1 MKVNEK
7 ISKYMQN
14 SEPLTLAVAILLKI
28 GEKHKA
34 AASFSLD
41 SFLDELY
48 NDFDSG
54 NLKLVSPLHGFGH
67 AEFPYQEA
75 ENITKQLF
83 HYKLI
88 PDYVFETPD
97 SLFRDDEWEA
107 RYSPFDSSKTSI
119 QNDIKSGDIADSEND
134 KQIREVN
141 KSAAKDICSSLE
153 RKDIKE
159 KVRDILYQQLLINFN
174 NESDRLLEDLG
185 ADSLDLAEIIMSAE
199 EHFHIS
205 VPDEE
210 AEKLK
215 TVGQIVDYLAS
226 RLGVDINSP
235 SSNPEKNELNLETEN
250 IVSPTPKIERPAI
263 TVELIRKYLKNKG
276 GRATLK
282 QIQSRFK
289 GYAENT
295 CDSIFALISNS
306 TGSDVL
312 LDVSHKNVSGYTA
325 YIYEPRQYFSAAAY
339 GKGGLVV
346 LDRDRNPVKPRE

>member
-1 MKVNEK
+1 LKVNEK

-54 NLKLVSPLHGFGH
+54 NLKLVSPLRGFGH
-67 AEFPYQEA
+67 VEFPYQEA

-97 SLFRDDEWEA
+97 SLFYEDDEWEA
-107 RYSPFDSSKTSI
+107 RY
-119 QNDIKSGDIADSEND
+119 
-134 KQIREVN
+134 
-141 KSAAKDICSSLE
+141 
-153 RKDIKE
+153 
-159 KVRDILYQQLLINFN
+159 
-174 NESDRLLEDLG
+174 
-185 ADSLDLAEIIMSAE
+185 
-199 EHFHIS
+199 
-205 VPDEE
+205 
-210 AEKLK
+210 
-215 TVGQIVDYLAS
+215 
-226 RLGVDINSP
+226 SP
-235 SSNPEKNELNLETEN
+235 SSNPEKNELNLKTEN

-263 TVELIRKYLKNKG
+263 TVELVRKYLKNKG

-325 YIYEPRQYFSAAAY
+325 YIYEPRQYFSAAAD

-346 LDRDRNPVKPRE
+346 LDRNRNPVKPRE